1 MKVTIITVTLN
12 SDKFLEDCIK
22 SVLGQTYQDIEYII
36 VDGKSSDNTV
46 SIIRKYESNI
56 TKWVSEKDTGMF
68 DALNKGMALA
78 SGDIIGVLH
87 SDDVF
92 NSKDVVEKVV
102 NAFIEQQVDSLYGD
116 LEYVYPEDTD
126 KIYRIWKGKP
136 FDRKLF
142 NSGWMP
148 AHPTFYFKKELVSKY
163 GGYVTHYFSSSDY
176 ELMARYLYKNKVSSY
191 YLPML
196 ITRMRR
202 GGLSNNSLFKRLRA
216 NRRDYLAMKVNGIP
230 FSFFVSILKP
240 LSKLH
245 QYYSK

>member
-56 TKWVSEKDTGMF
+56 ARWVSEKDTGMF

-92 NSKDVVEKVV
+92 NSNDVVEKVV
-102 NAFIEQQVDSLYGD
+102 NAFKEQQVDSLYGD

-126 KIYRIWKGKP
+126 RVYRIWKGKP

-142 NSGWMP
+142 KLGWMP

>member
-46 SIIRKYESNI
+46 FIIRKYESNI
-56 TKWVSEKDTGMF
+56 ARWVSEKDTGMF

-92 NSKDVVEKVV
+92 NSNDVVEKVV
-102 NAFIEQQVDSLYGD
+102 NAFKEQQVDSLYGD

-126 KIYRIWKGKP
+126 RVYRIWKGKP

-142 NSGWMP
+142 KLGWMP

-202 GGLSNNSLFKRLRA
+202 GGLSNNSLFKRIRA

-230 FSFFVSILKP
+230 FSFFISILKP